1 MPVLFAVLVLELD
14 PRIWLFV
21 GWLSRL
27 LMMETLVLQSLWDFR
42 EKELVQEA
50 LLIRKQPS

>member
-42 EKELVQEA
+42 EKELVREA
-50 LLIRKQPS
+50 LLIRKQRS